1 MTTELKVEQEFS
13 KVIRE
18 RHSIR
23 KYDPSWKISQEEI
36 EEILNEAILA
46 PSSSNLQPWRFI
58 VINDQALKET
68 LQPIAFNQ
76 QQVTEASAMIAV
88 LGDTEAYRNA
98 EEIYGQAHATGIMPL
113 DVKEKMVGNIT
124 TNYSSLPPERRSNI
138 ALVDG
143 GLVSMQLM
151 LSAKAKGYDTVAMGG
166 YDANKLR
173 ELFNI
178 PSRYVP
184 VMLIAL
190 GKAAAEGRP
199 TTRVPLEKVTFWNE
213 FRGEE

>member
-58 VINDQALKET
+58 VINDQDLKET
-68 LQPIAFNQ
+68 LKPIAFNQ
-76 QQVTEASAMIAV
+76 QQVTEASAVIAV

-98 EEIYGQAHATGIMPL
+98 EDIYGQAHTSGIMPL
-113 DVKEKMVGNIT
+113 DVKEKMVDNIT

-178 PSRYVP
+178 PARYVP